1 MIEEKIENQP
11 QGNEENKPKSE
22 PSLIEIDGSIESTT
36 VAADKQKTL
45 SPQEKKNRLKEM
57 KAKKEAEYKAK
68 QKEEKQRL
76 KDLKKLEKGTQESGP
91 KKGKGI
97 FIIIGI
103 FVVLVG
109 GFAFLFFKK
118 PNLLKKLIPGK
129 HKEKVTL
136 VNSDSTVS
144 PEKQASSTD
153 TVSMAAEELQAEA
166 TDSKANTKNVAS
178 SQPTPAPEPVAAPE
192 PKAKAVSKHKTEA
205 SSKPSKEEKSSTA
218 VSGKT
223 KLNGPCWIVSF
234 SSVKE
239 EKVASKDGKKLVD
252 KGFLGGY
259 YWMPDVDASA
269 KQLFKVYS
277 GPYTSETEARTKQR
291 EIAAFNPDAYVMKL
305 NK

>member
-1 MIEEKIENQP
+1 VIEEKIENQP

-36 VAADKQKTL
+36 VATDKQKTL

-76 KDLKKLEKGTQESGP
+76 KDLKKLEKGTKETSS
-91 KKGKGI
+91 KKGKGV
-97 FIIIGI
+97 FIIIAI
-103 FVVLVG
+103 FIVLVG

-129 HKEKVTL
+129 HKEQVTL
-136 VNSDSTVS
+136 VNSDSIVS
-144 PEKQASSTD
+144 PEKQATPTD

-178 SQPTPAPEPVAAPE
+178 SQPAPEPVAAPE
-192 PKAKAVSKHKTEA
+192 PKAKAIAKHKTEA
-205 SSKPSKEEKSSTA
+205 AAKPAKEEKSSTA

-239 EKVASKDGKKLVD
+239 EKVASKDVKKLVD
-252 KGFLGGY
+252 KGFLSGY
-259 YWMPDVDASA
+259 YWMPDVDPSA

-277 GPYTSETEARTKQR
+277 GPFTSETDARTKQR